1 MMKQL
6 YAIYSLIRLYRWRWL
21 FLSLGFTLLY
31 YTMILVFTVIRFQEI
46 PNYVNFENV
55 FHVYHLILSHTP
67 SLSDAIPILTD
78 EAFFETGFK
87 DPNYYGVAT
96 WSYMLIPPKMLV
108 VLLMAMLFTT
118 FIILKS
124 HTKQTACMQKKPIV
138 PTTKLTTTAGIGTML
153 ISLTNVTL
161 SWVVC
166 CATPNWSVALT
177 MLGLSSSVSL
187 WLNPYG
193 MYMTII
199 GLVLLVLAVFY
210 QAHYLAKIN
219 PSLIRLA
226 N

>member
-1 MMKQL
+1 MKQL
-6 YAIYSLIRLYRWRWL
+6 YATLTLIKRYRWRWL
-21 FLSLGFTLLY
+21 ALSIGFTVLY
-31 YTMILVFTVIRFQEI
+31 YFMILVFTVIRFQEI
-46 PNYVNFENV
+46 PNYVNTENV
-55 FHVYHLILSHTP
+55 FHVYHLILANTP
-67 SLSDAIPILTD
+67 SLRDAIPIMFD

-108 VLLMAMLFTT
+108 VLFMSMLFTT
-118 FIILKS
+118 FMMLKS
-124 HTKQTACMQKKPIV
+124 QTKQTACMQRKPI
-138 PTTKLTTTAGIGTML
+138 PTSKLTTTASIGTML

-193 MYMTII
+193 TYMTII
-199 GLVLLVLAVFY
+199 GMLLLIVAIFY
-210 QAHYLAKIN
+210 QARYLAKIN
-219 PSLIRLA
+219 PSLQFA

>member
-1 MMKQL
+1 MKQL
-6 YAIYSLIRLYRWRWL
+6 YATYSIIKLYRWRWL
-21 FLSLGFTLLY
+21 SLSLGFTVLY
-31 YTMILVFTVIRFQEI
+31 YFMILVFTVIRFQQI
-46 PNYVNFENV
+46 PNYVNVENV
-55 FHVYHLILSHTP
+55 FHVYHMILANTP
-67 SLSDAIPILTD
+67 SLSDAIPILTN

-96 WSYMLIPPKMLV
+96 WSYMLIPPKMLM
-108 VLLMAMLFTT
+108 VLLMAMLLTT

-124 HTKQTACMQKKPIV
+124 YTKRTVCMQKRPGV
-138 PTTKLTTTAGIGTML
+138 PTPKLTTTAGIGTML

-187 WLNPYG
+187 LLDPYG
-193 MYMTII
+193 LYMTII
-199 GLVLLVLAVFY
+199 GLVFLVFAIFS

-219 PSLIRLA
+219 PSLTHLA